1 MSGHTLLRQLNVW
14 SHTTETAECLVSHY
28 FQYFDRLVDRT
39 NNDGGGKYFQ
49 PTKYE
54 EEKKKLGAK
63 ISQEGQD
70 TSRGGGGQKISFH
83 ATLSEIEIFLLTF

>member
-54 EEKKKLGAK
+54 EKKKIGGEDFPGGTGHK
-63 ISQEGQD
+63 QGGRGSKNIF
-70 TSRGGGGQKISFH
+70 SRN
-83 ATLSEIEIFLLTF
+83 TVRD